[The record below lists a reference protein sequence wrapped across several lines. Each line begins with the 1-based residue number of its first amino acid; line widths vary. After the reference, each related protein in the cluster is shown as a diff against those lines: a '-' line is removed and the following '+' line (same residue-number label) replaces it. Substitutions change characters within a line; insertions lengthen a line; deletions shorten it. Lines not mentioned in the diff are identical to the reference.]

1 MKKYSKE
8 FVTLFS
14 ILIGLFFIL
23 MLNSISKFM
32 SVPVRYGVMGI
43 YIGITIRVFVIK
55 QRRKK
60 ERREFLTQLQERI

>member
-8 FVTLFS
+8 FVTLFI

-23 MLNSISKFM
+23 ILNSISKFM